1 MLWLGLGLLTRQN
14 TPLYIEMYHAA
25 GQRPRHHTVFNDLSK
40 EMNMLRKIFTIM
52 VMAAIALSAYAA
64 SAVIDARPTQ
74 IDISSATSESA
85 VLVTVSGYTTD
96 DVRYRLYN
104 GSNQYNCW
112 DAATSAYITATNYS
126 SGPQVPGT
134 PTTSSTWWIMFQRGN
149 NATTAASYRDRLG
162 PAYSSNYMTTV
173 LTAATAITT
182 PVSITNSD
190 VTFSTWNDFASKYVI
205 LAYDATVGGTLI
217 SATSSALTTGAF
229 NLVVEAGT
237 TIQRIEVR
245 DVLNNLIE
253 SVTGTWPAVGQPAIS
268 VTGSLNSFTTYTG
281 TPSVSQS
288 YNLRGFNLTAGI
300 VVTPPAGFAIST
312 DDITFHTTAQ
322 TLASTFN
329 GPVYVR
335 LTGATAGNYSG
346 NITHTS
352 SGATQVDLAVSGTV
366 SDPVPTIH
374 TIGTLNAFATLE
386 GTPSA
391 AQTYTLY
398 GEFLTA
404 NIIVTPPTGFE
415 LSTDGNSYSSSL
427 SLASTFNGPV
437 YVRLIGTTVGNYS
450 GNITH
455 TSTGATQVDL
465 PVSGEVQTPAGPT
478 IFLEENFNYTAGELL
493 TANGWTAHSAA
504 GTQPAIVGSTGLT
517 YAGYPPSSGLS
528 GETVFSGPAEDVHR
542 TFPVQANGAVYASF
556 LFNAISLPNTTA
568 DYLIHFGSD
577 PIGTD
582 FKGRFFTQKDNDGN
596 LRFGLTK
603 AAAVTG
609 AVWTDYVYAQNT
621 TYLIVIKYVIN
632 SGTANDEVYMW
643 VNPAIGATEP
653 TPQLIASDAT
663 GTDAANIGSIAIR
676 QGTNTPL
683 ALIDGIRVSND
694 WAILWSGDA
703 PPAPVITVTG
713 EPAPLANYAGCPS
726 EEISEYSLS
735 GSNLQ
740 APIYIVAPTGFE
752 VSSTGT
758 GGWASSIN
766 VPADFN
772 SLIYVRLVSSEIGM
786 HGGNITHNSSGAT
799 EVTIR
804 VEGETFVSP
813 VVWNITANFTAFDH
827 EVGTPSATQSYTLSA
842 TGALDDITV
851 SVASPF
857 ELSLNGTTNWTDELV
872 LLSNF
877 NNNVYVRMNSTTAG
891 QFTENIVHSSLTA
904 TPYNL
909 PVSGTAA
916 LPAGNY
922 ATDLFFSEYIE
933 GSSNNKA
940 LEIFNGTG
948 IPVDLSAYK
957 VLLYPNGAATPNNT
971 QTFPAGT
978 MLAHNEVY
986 VIANSQANATILAEA
1001 DTTSTVTYYNGDDA
1015 IALVKTVGD
1024 VDEYVDIF
1032 GVIGNDPDGSS
1043 SITGSWTADGGYS
1056 TKDKT
1061 LVRKPSVTQGVS
1073 VNPPIP
1079 GAGDTTGF
1087 LTLATEWDVYPQDT
1101 TSYLGSHT
1109 FTPGAQVAA
1118 APVLTPAGGI
1128 YYSTVNV
1135 TMSTT
1140 TPGATIYYTTDGSTP
1155 GDTNGLTYT
1164 APLAISATTTVKAI
1178 AYATGYTPSS
1188 VTTEAYMLPVS
1199 IPNIATLRAQTTGS
1213 NVYKLTGEAV
1223 LTFQQAQRHQKYIQ
1237 DATAAILIDDNAGI
1251 ITSTYNLYDGITGIT
1266 GTLGLYRNMLQ
1277 FTPVADPGA
1286 ATSSGNTIV
1295 PEVRTLASLTTADQA
1310 KLIKVMNATVDATL
1324 GTYPADASN
1333 INVTDPT
1340 ATLVMRTFP
1349 NTDYSGTPIHTVPVN
1364 ITCLVGQFDA
1374 NMQISPRFL
1383 ADFEVAGATL
1393 DAPVVTITRVGTSIQ
1408 LAWPDVDGAS
1418 SYRVESASDPYGVYT
1433 TLGTTNDITYV
1444 IQNPTEAMKFFR
1456 VIALN

>member
-74 IDISSATSESA
+74 IDISSAISESA
-85 VLVTVSGYTTD
+85 VLVTVSDYTSD
-96 DVRYRLYN
+96 DARYRLYN

-112 DAATSAYITATNYS
+112 DAATSTYITSTNYS

-149 NATTAASYRDRLG
+149 NATTVASYRDRLG
-162 PAYSSNYMTTV
+162 PAYTSNYRTV
-173 LTAATAITT
+173 ALPAATAITT

-190 VTFSTWNDFASKYVI
+190 VTFSTWNDFSSKYVI

-253 SVTGTWPAVGQPAIS
+253 SVTGTWPAVGQPIIA
-268 VTGSLNSFTTYTG
+268 VTGSLNPFTAYTG

-288 YNLRGFNLTAGI
+288 YTLSGSNLTAGI

-374 TIGTLNAFATLE
+374 TTGTLNAFATLE

-427 SLASTFNGPV
+427 SLASTFNGQV

-504 GTQPAIVGSTGLT
+504 GSNPAIVGSTGLT

-542 TFPVQANGAVYASF
+542 TFPVQTNGAVYASF

-653 TPQLIASDAT
+653 TPQLTASDAT

-703 PPAPVITVTG
+703 PPTPVITVTG
-713 EPAPLANYAGCPS
+713 EPASLANYAGCPS

-740 APIYIVAPTGFE
+740 APIQIVAPTGFE

-758 GGWASSIN
+758 GGWASEIS

-772 SLIYVRLVSSEIGM
+772 SLIYVRLVSSEIGT

-799 EVTIR
+799 EVTVR
-804 VEGETFVSP
+804 VEGETFTSP
-813 VVWNITANFTAFDH
+813 VVWNITANLTAFDH
-827 EVGTPSATQSYTLSA
+827 EVGTPSAVQSYTLSA
-842 TGALDDITV
+842 TGALGDITV
-851 SVASPF
+851 SVENPF

-872 LLSNF
+872 LAYNF
-877 NNNVYVRMNSTTAG
+877 NGSVYVRMNSATAG
-891 QFTENIVHSSLTA
+891 QFTDNIVHSSLNA

-933 GSSNNKA
+933 GGSNNKA
-940 LEIFNGTG
+940 IEIFNGTG
-948 IPVDLSAYK
+948 VSIDLSDYQFENW
-957 VLLYPNGAATPNNT
+957 YNGGSTPSTVPLSGILVNGDV
-971 QTFPAGT
+971 FI
-978 MLAHNEVY
+978 LAHTS
-986 VIANSQANATILAEA
+986 ASQTIRDLADITSSNVSFNGNDA
-1001 DTTSTVTYYNGDDA
+1001 LALRKISTDT
-1015 IALVKTVGD
+1015 L
-1024 VDEYVDIF
+1024 VDIF
-1032 GVIGNDPDGSS
+1032 GCIGEDPG
-1043 SITGSWTADGGYS
+1043 TEWTADGGYS
-1056 TKDKT
+1056 TLNKT
-1061 LVRKPSVTQGVS
+1061 LVRKPTVTEGIS
-1073 VNPPIP
+1073 VNP
-1079 GAGDTTGF
+1079 TTGF
-1087 LTLATEWDVYPQDT
+1087 PTLATEWDVYPQDT
-1101 TSYLGSHT
+1101 TDYLGFHT
-1109 FTPGAQVAA
+1109 FTPGVQVAE
-1118 APVLTPAGGI
+1118 APVLTPAGGV

-1135 TMSTT
+1135 TMSTA

-1155 GDTNGLTYT
+1155 SDTNGLTYT
-1164 APLAISATTTVKAI
+1164 APLAVSATTTVKAI

-1199 IPNIATLRAQTTGS
+1199 IPDIATLRAQPTGS

-1237 DATAAILIDDNAGI
+1237 DATAAILIDDSAGI

-1324 GTYPADASN
+1324 GTYPATASN

-1393 DAPVVTITRVGTSIQ
+1393 DAPVVTITRVGTNIQ

-1433 TLGTTNDITYV
+1433 TLGITNDITYV
-1444 IQNPTEAMKFFR
+1444 IQNSTEAMKFFR

>member
-74 IDISSATSESA
+74 IDISSASSESA
-85 VLVTVSGYTTD
+85 VLVTVSDYTSD
-96 DVRYRLYN
+96 DARYRLYN

-112 DAATSAYITATNYS
+112 DAATSTYITSTNYS

-149 NATTAASYRDRLG
+149 NATTVASYRDRLG
-162 PAYSSNYMTTV
+162 PAYTSNYRTTA
-173 LTAATAITT
+173 LPAATAITT

-190 VTFSTWNDFASKYVI
+190 VTFSTWNDFSSKYVI

-253 SVTGTWPAVGQPAIS
+253 SVTGTWPAVGQPIIA
-268 VTGSLNSFTTYTG
+268 VTGSLNPFTAYTG
-281 TPSVSQS
+281 SPSASQS
-288 YNLRGFNLTAGI
+288 YTLSGSNLTAGI

-346 NITHTS
+346 DITHTS

-465 PVSGEVQTPAGPT
+465 PVTGEVQTPAGPT

-493 TANGWTAHSAA
+493 TANGWTAHS
-504 GTQPAIVGSTGLT
+504 GIGSNPAIVGSTGLT

-542 TFPVQANGAVYASF
+542 TFPVQTNGAVYASF

-568 DYLIHFGSD
+568 DYLIHFGPD

-582 FKGRFFTQKDNDGN
+582 LKGRFFIQKDSDGN

-603 AAAVTG
+603 AAAATG
-609 AVWTDYVYAQNT
+609 AVWTDYVYVQNT

-653 TPQLIASDAT
+653 TPQLTASDAT

-683 ALIDGIRVSND
+683 ALIDGIRVSNV

-703 PPAPVITVTG
+703 PPTPVITVTG

-726 EEISEYSLS
+726 EEMSEYSLS

-740 APIYIVAPTGFE
+740 APIQIVAPEGFE

-758 GGWASSIN
+758 DGWASSIN

-772 SLIYVRLVSSEIGM
+772 GLIYVRLVSGVVGT

-799 EVTIR
+799 EVTVR

-813 VVWNITANFTAFDH
+813 VVWNITANLTAFDH
-827 EVGTPSATQSYTLSA
+827 EVGTPSAAQSYTLSA

-851 SVASPF
+851 SVAIPF
-857 ELSLNGTTNWTDELV
+857 ELSLNGSTGWTDELV
-872 LLSNF
+872 LTSNF
-877 NNNVYVRMNSTTAG
+877 NGSVYVRMNSATAG
-891 QFTENIVHSSLTA
+891 QFTDNVVHSSLNA

-933 GSSNNKA
+933 GDSNNKA

-948 IPVDLSAYK
+948 VPVDLSAYK
-957 VLLYPNGAATPNNT
+957 VFLYPNGATTPNNT
-971 QTFPAGT
+971 LTFPAGT
-978 MLAHNEVY
+978 MLAHNDVY
-986 VIANSQANATILAEA
+986 VIANSGANAAIQAEA
-1001 DTTSTVTYYNGDDA
+1001 DTTSTVTYFNGDDA
-1015 IALVKTVGD
+1015 VALVKI
-1024 VDEYVDIF
+1024 VDGVDQNVDI
-1032 GVIGNDPDGSS
+1032 IGCIGEDPGAA
-1043 SITGSWTADGGYS
+1043 WTADGGYS
-1056 TKDKT
+1056 TLNKT
-1061 LVRKPSVTQGVS
+1061 LVRKPTVTEGIS
-1073 VNPPIP
+1073 VNP
-1079 GAGDTTGF
+1079 TTGF
-1087 LTLATEWDVYPQDT
+1087 PTLATEWDVYPQDT
-1101 TSYLGSHT
+1101 TDYLGFHT
-1109 FTPGAQVAA
+1109 FTPGVQVAE
-1118 APVLTPAGGI
+1118 APVLTPAGGV

-1135 TMSTT
+1135 TMSSA

-1155 GDTNGLTYT
+1155 SDTNGLTYT
-1164 APLAISATTTVKAI
+1164 APIAVSATTTVKAI

-1199 IPNIATLRAQTTGS
+1199 IPDIATLRAQPTGS

-1237 DATAAILIDDNAGI
+1237 DATAAILIDDNAGL
-1251 ITSTYNLYDGITGIT
+1251 ITSTYNLYDGITGVT

-1324 GTYPADASN
+1324 GTYPANASN

-1364 ITCLVGQFDA
+1364 ITCLVGQYDA

-1383 ADFEVAGATL
+1383 ADFEVAGGTL
-1393 DAPVVTITRVGTSIQ
+1393 DAPVVTISRVGSDIQ
-1408 LAWPDVDGAS
+1408 LTWADVDGAT
-1418 SYRVESASDPYGVYT
+1418 SYRVEAASDPYGTYT
-1433 TLGTTNDITYV
+1433 TLGTTTDISYT

-1456 VIALN
+1456 VIAIN

>member
-1 MLWLGLGLLTRQN
+1 
-14 TPLYIEMYHAA
+14 
-25 GQRPRHHTVFNDLSK
+25 
-40 EMNMLRKIFTIM
+40 MLRKIFTIM

-1199 IPNIATLRAQTTGS
+1199 IPDIATLRAQPTGS

-1237 DATAAILIDDNAGI
+1237 DATAAILIDDSAGI

-1310 KLIKVMNATVDATL
+1310 KLIKVMNATVDATQ

>member
-1 MLWLGLGLLTRQN
+1 MLKKLLIVLLVTM
-14 TPLYIEMYHAA
+14 TAWS
-25 GQRPRHHTVFNDLSK
+25 V
-40 EMNMLRKIFTIM
+40 
-52 VMAAIALSAYAA
+52 YAA
-64 SAVIDARPTQ
+64 SAVVDARPAQ

-85 VLVTVSGYTTD
+85 VLVTVSGYTSD
-96 DVRYRLYN
+96 DARYRLYN

-112 DAATSAYITATNYS
+112 DAATSAYITASSYS

-134 PTTSSTWWIMFQRGN
+134 PTTSSTWWIIFQRGN
-149 NATTAASYRDRLG
+149 NATTVASYRDRLG
-162 PAYSSNYMTTV
+162 TAYNTNYMTV
-173 LTAATAITT
+173 ALPAATAIVT

-190 VTFSTWNDFASKYVI
+190 VTFSTWNDFSSKYVI
-205 LAYDATVGGTLI
+205 LAYDATTGGNLI

-268 VTGSLNSFTTYTG
+268 VTGSLNPFTTYTG
-281 TPSVSQS
+281 TPSASQS
-288 YNLRGFNLTAGI
+288 YTLSGSNLTAGI

-322 TLASTFN
+322 TLAS
-329 GPVYVR
+329 
-335 LTGATAGNYSG
+335 
-346 NITHTS
+346 
-352 SGATQVDLAVSGTV
+352 
-366 SDPVPTIH
+366 
-374 TIGTLNAFATLE
+374 
-386 GTPSA
+386 
-391 AQTYTLY
+391 
-398 GEFLTA
+398 
-404 NIIVTPPTGFE
+404 
-415 LSTDGNSYSSSL
+415 SY
-427 SLASTFNGPV
+427 NGPV

-455 TSTGATQVDL
+455 TSAGATQVDL
-465 PVSGEVQTPAGPT
+465 AVTGEVQTPAGPT
-478 IFLEENFNYTAGELL
+478 LFLEENFNYTAGELL
-493 TANGWTAHSAA
+493 TANGWTAHS
-504 GTQPAIVGSTGLT
+504 GTGSNPAIVGSTGLT

-528 GETVFSGPAEDVHR
+528 GETVFSGSAEDVHR
-542 TFPVQANGAVYASF
+542 TFATQTNGAVYASF
-556 LFNAISLPNTTA
+556 LFNALSLPNTTA

-603 AAAVTG
+603 AAAATG

-632 SGTANDEVYMW
+632 SGTANDDVYMW

-653 TPQLIASDAT
+653 TPQLTASDTA

-703 PPAPVITVTG
+703 PPTPVITVTG
-713 EPAPLANYAGCPS
+713 EPAPLANYEGNPS
-726 EEISEYSLS
+726 EEISEYTLS

-740 APIYIVAPTGFE
+740 GPIYIVAPTGFE
-752 VSSTGT
+752 VSSTST
-758 GGWASSIN
+758 GGWASNIS

-772 SLIYVRLVSSEIGM
+772 DLIYVRLVSEEVGEYA
-786 HGGNITHNSSGAT
+786 GDITHNSSGAT
-799 EVTIR
+799 EVTVR
-804 VEGETFVSP
+804 VEGETFASP
-813 VVWNITANFTAFDH
+813 VVWHITGNLTAFDH
-827 EVGTPSATQSYTLSA
+827 TVGTPSAAQSYTLSA
-842 TGALDDITV
+842 TGAVNNLIVTV
-851 SVASPF
+851 ESPF
-857 ELSLNGTTNWTDELV
+857 ELSLNGTTNWSNGLV
-872 LLSNF
+872 LAPNF
-877 NNNVYVRMNSTTAG
+877 NGLVYVRMNSVTAG
-891 QFTENIVHSSLTA
+891 QFTGNIVHKSPYTA
-904 TPYNL
+904 KPYSL
-909 PVSGTAA
+909 PVSGTAT

-948 IPVDLSAYK
+948 VPVDLSAYK
-957 VLLYPNGAATPNNT
+957 VFLYPNGATTPNNT

-1001 DTTSTVTYYNGDDA
+1001 DTTSTVTYFNGDDA

-1032 GVIGNDPDGSS
+1032 GVIGNDPDGSATT
-1043 SITGSWTADGGYS
+1043 TGSWTADGGYS

-1109 FTPGAQVAA
+1109 FTPGAQIAA

-1135 TMSTT
+1135 TMSSA

-1155 GDTNGLTYT
+1155 SNTNGLTYT
-1164 APLAISATTTVKAI
+1164 APIAVSATTTVKAI

-1199 IPNIATLRAQTTGS
+1199 IPDIATLRAQTTGS

-1237 DATAAILIDDNAGI
+1237 DATAAILIDDPNGV

-1266 GTLGLYRNMLQ
+1266 GTLALYRNMLQ

-1324 GTYPADASN
+1324 GTYPANASN

-1364 ITCLVGQFDA
+1364 ITCLVGQYDA

-1383 ADFEVAGATL
+1383 ADFEVAGGTL
-1393 DAPVVTITRVGTSIQ
+1393 DAPVVTISRVGSGIQ
-1408 LAWPDVDGAS
+1408 LTWADVDGAT
-1418 SYRVESASDPYGVYT
+1418 SYRVEAASDPYGTYT
-1433 TLGTTNDITYV
+1433 TLGTTTDISYT
-1444 IQNPTEAMKFFR
+1444 IQNPTETMKFFR
-1456 VIALN
+1456 VIAIN

>member
-1 MLWLGLGLLTRQN
+1 MLKKLLFSLTLILALGFVWAQGLETFDN
-14 TPLYIEMYHAA
+14 MPETGATYSTGTFT
-25 GQRPRHHTVFNDLSK
+25 GQD
-40 EMNMLRKIFTIM
+40 
-52 VMAAIALSAYAA
+52 
-64 SAVIDARPTQ
+64 
-74 IDISSATSESA
+74 
-85 VLVTVSGYTTD
+85 G
-96 DVRYRLYN
+96 
-104 GSNQYNCW
+104 
-112 DAATSAYITATNYS
+112 
-126 SGPQVPGT
+126 
-134 PTTSSTWWIMFQRGN
+134 
-149 NATTAASYRDRLG
+149 
-162 PAYSSNYMTTV
+162 
-173 LTAATAITT
+173 
-182 PVSITNSD
+182 
-190 VTFSTWNDFASKYVI
+190 STWNYIQCRSDVDVTGNSCMIGRNRTPQSNVYSGTI
-205 LAYDATVGGTLI
+205 SGGIGTLSFNYMQAFSNNVNLNVLVNDI
-217 SATSSALTTGAF
+217 VVGNVTSSGQQNEILNSGPITV
-229 NLVVEAGT
+229 NVAGDFV
-237 TIQRIEVR
+237 IKFINV
-245 DVLNNLIE
+245 NNNNGQVCIDDI
-253 SVTGTWPAVGQPAIS
+253 TWTAYSPAGPTIS
-268 VTGSLNSFTTYTG
+268 VMGSLNPFTAYTG

-288 YNLRGFNLTAGI
+288 YTLSGSNLTAGI

-346 NITHTS
+346 DITHTS
-352 SGATQVDLAVSGTV
+352 TGATQVDLAVSGTV

-374 TIGTLNAFATLE
+374 TTGTLDAFATLE

-398 GEFLTA
+398 GELLTA
-404 NIIVTPPTGFE
+404 NIIVTPPAGFE
-415 LSTDGNSYSSSL
+415 LSTDGSSYSSSL
-427 SLASTFNGPV
+427 SLAPSFDGPV
-437 YVRLIGTTVGNYS
+437 YVRLIGTTVGNYG

-455 TSTGATQVDL
+455 TSAGATQVDL

-493 TANGWTAHSAA
+493 TANGWENHS
-504 GTQPAIVGSTGLT
+504 GTTNYIQVTEPGLIYT
-517 YAGYPPSSGLS
+517 GYPPALGLGAALQTS
-528 GETVFSGPAEDVHR
+528 GEDVNR
-542 TFPVQANGAVYASF
+542 GFTPQNLGNLYASF
-556 LFNAISLPNTTA
+556 LVNVTSAKTTGDYFFHFSTSPINTQ
-568 DYLIHFGSD
+568 YFRGKVFI
-577 PIGTD
+577 
-582 FKGRFFTQKDNDGN
+582 QKDSETNN
-596 LRFGLTK
+596 FRFGLTNG
-603 AAAVTG
+603 ASDIEPTVTTG
-609 AVWTDYVYAQNT
+609 YDYVYGT
-621 TYLIVIKYVIN
+621 TYLVVLKYEIVPGSN
-632 SGTANDEVYMW
+632 NDLVHLW
-643 VNPAIGATEP
+643 VNPTISDTES
-653 TPQLIASDAT
+653 TPLLTS
-663 GTDAANIGSIAIR
+663 TDAITSEPDNIGTIALR
-676 QGTNTPL
+676 QGGSTKAP
-683 ALIDGIRVSND
+683 ALQIDGIRVSND

-740 APIYIVAPTGFE
+740 APIDIVAPTGFE

-758 GGWASSIN
+758 GGWASEIS

-772 SLIYVRLVSSEIGM
+772 GLIYVRLVSGVVGT

-799 EVTIR
+799 EVTVR

-827 EVGTPSATQSYTLSA
+827 EVGTPSAVQSYTLSA

-851 SVASPF
+851 TVESPF
-857 ELSLNGTTNWTDELV
+857 ELSLNGNTGWTDELV
-872 LLSNF
+872 LASNF
-877 NNNVYVRMNSTTAG
+877 NGSVYVRMNSATAG
-891 QFTENIVHSSLTA
+891 QFTDNIVHSSFNA

-933 GSSNNKA
+933 GGSNNKA
-940 LEIFNGTG
+940 IEIFNGTG
-948 IPVDLSAYK
+948 VSIDLSDYQFENWYNG
-957 VLLYPNGAATPNNT
+957 LLTPITVPLSGNLANGDV
-971 QTFPAGT
+971 FI
-978 MLAHNEVY
+978 LAHTL
-986 VIANSQANATILAEA
+986 ASQTILDLA
-1001 DTTSTVTYYNGDDA
+1001 DITSNNVSFNGNDA
-1015 IALVKTVGD
+1015 LALRKISTD
-1024 VDEYVDIF
+1024 TLVDIF
-1032 GVIGNDPDGSS
+1032 GRIGEDPG
-1043 SITGSWTADGGYS
+1043 TAWTADGGYS
-1056 TKDKT
+1056 TLNKT
-1061 LVRKPSVTQGVS
+1061 LVRKPTVTEGIS
-1073 VNPPIP
+1073 VNP
-1079 GAGDTTGF
+1079 TTGF
-1087 LTLATEWDVYPQDT
+1087 PTLATEWDVYPQDT
-1101 TSYLGSHT
+1101 TDYLGFHT

-1135 TMSTT
+1135 TMSST

-1155 GDTNGLTYT
+1155 SDTNGLTYT
-1164 APLAISATTTVKAI
+1164 APIAVSATTTVKAI

-1199 IPNIATLRAQTTGS
+1199 IPDIATLRAQPTGS

-1237 DATAAILIDDNAGI
+1237 DATAAILIDDSAGI

-1295 PEVRTLASLTTADQA
+1295 PEVRTLASLTTDDQA

-1324 GTYPADASN
+1324 GTYPANASN

-1374 NMQISPRFL
+1374 DMQISPRFL
-1383 ADFEVAGATL
+1383 ADFEEAGGTL
-1393 DAPVVTITRVGTSIQ
+1393 DAPVVTISRVGSDIQ
-1408 LAWPDVDGAS
+1408 LTWADVDGAT
-1418 SYRVESASDPYGVYT
+1418 SYRVEAASDPYGTYT
-1433 TLGTTNDITYV
+1433 TLGTITDITYT

-1456 VIALN
+1456 VIAIN

>member
-1 MLWLGLGLLTRQN
+1 MLKKLLFSLTLILALGFVWAQGLETFD
-14 TPLYIEMYHAA
+14 TMPE
-25 GQRPRHHTVFNDLSK
+25 T
-40 EMNMLRKIFTIM
+40 
-52 VMAAIALSAYAA
+52 
-64 SAVIDARPTQ
+64 
-74 IDISSATSESA
+74 
-85 VLVTVSGYTTD
+85 
-96 DVRYRLYN
+96 
-104 GSNQYNCW
+104 
-112 DAATSAYITATNYS
+112 
-126 SGPQVPGT
+126 GT
-134 PTTSSTWWIMFQRGN
+134 
-149 NATTAASYRDRLG
+149 
-162 PAYSSNYMTTV
+162 AYSTG
-173 LTAATAITT
+173 
-182 PVSITNSD
+182 
-190 VTFSTWNDFASKYVI
+190 TFTGQDGSTWNYIQCRSDVDVTGNSCMIGRNRTPQSNVYSGTI
-205 LAYDATVGGTLI
+205 SGGIGTLSFNYMQAFTNNVNLNVLVNDI
-217 SATSSALTTGAF
+217 VVGNVTSSGQQNEILNSGPITV
-229 NLVVEAGT
+229 NVAGDFVIKFINVNNGNGQVCIDDIT
-237 TIQRIEVR
+237 WTAYSPAGPTI
-245 DVLNNLIE
+245 
-253 SVTGTWPAVGQPAIS
+253 T
-268 VTGSLNSFTTYTG
+268 VTGSLNPFTAYTG
-281 TPSVSQS
+281 TPSASQS
-288 YNLRGFNLTAGI
+288 YTLSGSNLTAGI

-352 SGATQVDLAVSGTV
+352 TGATQVDLAVSGTV

-374 TIGTLNAFATLE
+374 TTGTLNPFATLE

-391 AQTYTLY
+391 AQTYTLN

-415 LSTDGNSYSSSL
+415 LSTDDNSYSSSL
-427 SLASTFNGPV
+427 SLASSYNGPV

-465 PVSGEVQTPAGPT
+465 AVTGEVQTPAGPT

-493 TANGWTAHSAA
+493 TANGWTAHSAT
-504 GTQPAIVGSTGLT
+504 GSNPAIVDSTGLT

-542 TFPVQANGAVYASF
+542 TFPVQTNGAVYASF
-556 LFNAISLPNTTA
+556 LFNAMSLPSTTA
-568 DYLIHFGSD
+568 DYLIHFGPD

-603 AAAVTG
+603 AAAATG

-653 TPQLIASDAT
+653 TPQLTASDAT
-663 GTDAANIGSIAIR
+663 DTDAANIGSIAIR

-703 PPAPVITVTG
+703 PPAPIITVTG
-713 EPAPLANYAGCPS
+713 EPAPLANYEGNPS
-726 EEISEYSLS
+726 EEISEYTLS

-752 VSSTGT
+752 VSLTGT
-758 GGWASSIN
+758 DGWASSID

-772 SLIYVRLVSSEIGM
+772 DLIYVRLVSEEVGEY
-786 HGGNITHNSSGAT
+786 GGNITHNSSGAT
-799 EVTIR
+799 EVTVR
-804 VEGETFVSP
+804 VEGETFASP
-813 VVWNITANFTAFDH
+813 VVWHITGNLTAFDH
-827 EVGTPSATQSYTLSA
+827 EVGTPSAAQSYTLSA
-842 TGALDDITV
+842 TGAVNNLFVTV
-851 SVASPF
+851 ESPF
-857 ELSLNGTTNWTDELV
+857 ELSQNGTTNWSNGLV
-872 LLSNF
+872 LAPNF
-877 NNNVYVRMNSTTAG
+877 NGLVYVRMNSVTAG
-891 QFTENIVHSSLTA
+891 QFTGNIVHKSPYTA
-904 TPYNL
+904 KPYSL
-909 PVSGTAA
+909 PVSGTAT

-933 GSSNNKA
+933 GDSNNKA

-948 IPVDLSAYK
+948 VAVDLGAYK
-957 VLLYPNGAATPNNT
+957 VILYSNGSTTPGNT
-971 QTFPAGT
+971 LSFTAGT
-978 MLAHNEVY
+978 MLAHNDVY
-986 VIANSQANATILAEA
+986 VIANSGANAAIIAEA
-1001 DTTSTVTYYNGDDA
+1001 DTTSNVTYYNGDDA
-1015 IALVKTVGD
+1015 IALFKTVGD

-1032 GVIGNDPDGSS
+1032 GCIGEDPGAA
-1043 SITGSWTADGGYS
+1043 WTADGGYS
-1056 TKDKT
+1056 TLNKT
-1061 LVRKPSVTQGVS
+1061 LVRKPTVTEGIS
-1073 VNPPIP
+1073 VNP
-1079 GAGDTTGF
+1079 TTGF
-1087 LTLATEWDVYPQDT
+1087 PTLATEWDVYPQDT
-1101 TSYLGSHT
+1101 SSYLGSHT
-1109 FTPGAQVAA
+1109 FTPGVQVAE
-1118 APVLTPAGGI
+1118 APVLTPAGGV

-1135 TMSTT
+1135 TMSSA

-1155 GDTNGLTYT
+1155 SNTNGLTYT
-1164 APLAISATTTVKAI
+1164 APLAVSATTTVKAI

-1199 IPNIATLRAQTTGS
+1199 IPNIATLRAQPTGS

-1266 GTLGLYRNMLQ
+1266 GTLALYRNMLQ

-1310 KLIKVMNATVDATL
+1310 KLIKVMNATVDATS
-1324 GTYPADASN
+1324 GTYPATATN

-1383 ADFEVAGATL
+1383 ADFEVAGGTL
-1393 DAPVVTITRVGTSIQ
+1393 DAPVVTISRVGSNIQ
-1408 LAWPDVDGAS
+1408 LTWADVDGAT
-1418 SYRVESASDPYGVYT
+1418 SYRVEAASDPYGTYT
-1433 TLGTTNDITYV
+1433 TLGTTTDISYT

-1456 VIALN
+1456 VIAIN

>member
-1061 LVRKPSVTQGVS
+1061 LVRKPSVIQGVS

-1199 IPNIATLRAQTTGS
+1199 IPDIATLRAQPTGD

-1237 DATAAILIDDNAGI
+1237 DATAAILIDDSAGI

-1310 KLIKVMNATVDATL
+1310 KLIKVMNATVDATQ

>member
-1 MLWLGLGLLTRQN
+1 MLKKLLIVLIVAMT
-14 TPLYIEMYHAA
+14 AWS
-25 GQRPRHHTVFNDLSK
+25 V
-40 EMNMLRKIFTIM
+40 
-52 VMAAIALSAYAA
+52 YAA
-64 SAVIDARPTQ
+64 SAVVDARPAQ
-74 IDISSATSESA
+74 IDISSASSESA
-85 VLVTVSGYTTD
+85 VLVTVSDYTSD
-96 DVRYRLYN
+96 DARYRLYN

-112 DAATSAYITATNYS
+112 DAATSTYITSTSYS

-149 NATTAASYRDRLG
+149 NATTVASYRDRLG
-162 PAYSSNYMTTV
+162 PAYTSNYRTV
-173 LTAATAITT
+173 VLPAATAITT

-190 VTFSTWNDFASKYVI
+190 VTFSTWNDFSSKYVI
-205 LAYDATVGGTLI
+205 LAYDATIGGTLI

-253 SVTGTWPAVGQPAIS
+253 SVTGTWPAVGQPMIA
-268 VTGSLNSFTTYTG
+268 VTGSLNPFTAYTG
-281 TPSVSQS
+281 TPSASQS
-288 YNLRGFNLTAGI
+288 YTLSGSNLTAGI

-352 SGATQVDLAVSGTV
+352 TGATQVDLAVSGTV

-374 TIGTLNAFATLE
+374 TTGTLDAFATLE

-398 GEFLTA
+398 GELLTA

-415 LSTDGNSYSSSL
+415 LSTDDNSYSSSL

-542 TFPVQANGAVYASF
+542 TFPVQTNGTVYASF

-568 DYLIHFGSD
+568 DYLIHFGPD

-603 AAAVTG
+603 AAAATG

-653 TPQLIASDAT
+653 TPQLTASDAT

-740 APIYIVAPTGFE
+740 APINIVAPTGFE

-758 GGWASSIN
+758 GGWASSID

-772 SLIYVRLVSSEIGM
+772 GLIYVRLVSGVVGT

-799 EVTIR
+799 EVTVR

-813 VVWNITANFTAFDH
+813 VVWNITANLTAFDH
-827 EVGTPSATQSYTLSA
+827 EVGTPSAVQSYTLSA

-851 SVASPF
+851 TVASPF
-857 ELSLNGTTNWTDELV
+857 ELSLNGNTGWADELV
-872 LLSNF
+872 LASNF
-877 NNNVYVRMNSTTAG
+877 NGSVYVRMNSATAG
-891 QFTENIVHSSLTA
+891 QFNDNIVHSSFNA

-909 PVSGTAA
+909 SVSGTAA

-933 GSSNNKA
+933 GGSNNKA

-948 IPVDLSAYK
+948 VPVDLSAYK
-957 VLLYPNGAATPNNT
+957 VFLYSNGATTPTNT

-986 VIANSQANATILAEA
+986 VIAHASANATILAEA
-1001 DTTSTVTYYNGDDA
+1001 DTTSTVTYFNGDDA
-1015 IALVKTVGD
+1015 VSLVKIVDG

-1032 GVIGNDPDGSS
+1032 GCIGERPVNA
-1043 SITGSWTADGGYS
+1043 WTADGGYS
-1056 TKDKT
+1056 TLNKT
-1061 LVRKPSVTQGVS
+1061 LVRKPTVTEGIS
-1073 VNPPIP
+1073 VNP
-1079 GAGDTTGF
+1079 TTGF
-1087 LTLATEWDVYPQDT
+1087 PTLATEWDVYPQDT
-1101 TSYLGSHT
+1101 TDYLGFHT
-1109 FTPGAQVAA
+1109 FTPGVQVAE

-1135 TMSTT
+1135 TMSST

-1155 GDTNGLTYT
+1155 SDTNGLTYT
-1164 APLAISATTTVKAI
+1164 APIAVSATTTVKAI

-1199 IPNIATLRAQTTGS
+1199 IPDIATLRAQTTGS

-1237 DATAAILIDDNAGI
+1237 DATAAILIDDSAGI

-1266 GTLGLYRNMLQ
+1266 GTLGLYNNMLQ
-1277 FTPVADPGA
+1277 FTPVADPGV
-1286 ATSSGNTIV
+1286 ATSNGNTIV

-1324 GTYPADASN
+1324 GTYPANASN
-1333 INVTDPT
+1333 INVTDPS

-1349 NTDYSGTPIHTVPVN
+1349 NTDYSGTPIHTETVN
-1364 ITCLVGQFDA
+1364 ITCLVGQYNT

-1383 ADFEVAGATL
+1383 ADFEVAGGTL
-1393 DAPVVTITRVGTSIQ
+1393 DAPVVTISRVGSDIQ
-1408 LAWPDVDGAS
+1408 LTWADVDGAT
-1418 SYRVESASDPYGVYT
+1418 SYRVEAASDPYGTYT
-1433 TLGTTNDITYV
+1433 TLGTTTDISYT

-1456 VIALN
+1456 VIAIN

>member
-1 MLWLGLGLLTRQN
+1 
-14 TPLYIEMYHAA
+14 
-25 GQRPRHHTVFNDLSK
+25 
-40 EMNMLRKIFTIM
+40 MNMLKKLLFSLTLILALGFVWAQGLETFDNMPETGATYSTGTFTGQ
-52 VMAAIALSAYAA
+52 
-64 SAVIDARPTQ
+64 D
-74 IDISSATSESA
+74 
-85 VLVTVSGYTTD
+85 G
-96 DVRYRLYN
+96 
-104 GSNQYNCW
+104 
-112 DAATSAYITATNYS
+112 
-126 SGPQVPGT
+126 
-134 PTTSSTWWIMFQRGN
+134 
-149 NATTAASYRDRLG
+149 
-162 PAYSSNYMTTV
+162 
-173 LTAATAITT
+173 
-182 PVSITNSD
+182 
-190 VTFSTWNDFASKYVI
+190 STWNYIQCRSDVDVTGNSCMIGRNRTPQSNVYSGTI
-205 LAYDATVGGTLI
+205 SGGIGTLSFNYMQAFSNNVNLNVLVNDI
-217 SATSSALTTGAF
+217 VVGNVTSSGQQNEILNSGPITV
-229 NLVVEAGT
+229 NVAGDFV
-237 TIQRIEVR
+237 IKFINV
-245 DVLNNLIE
+245 NNNNGQVCIDDI
-253 SVTGTWPAVGQPAIS
+253 TWTAYSPAGPTIS
-268 VTGSLNSFTTYTG
+268 VMGSLNPFTAYTG

-288 YNLRGFNLTAGI
+288 YTLSGSNLTAGI

-346 NITHTS
+346 DITHTS
-352 SGATQVDLAVSGTV
+352 TGATQVDLAVSGTV

-374 TIGTLNAFATLE
+374 TTGTLDAFATLE

-398 GEFLTA
+398 GELLTA
-404 NIIVTPPTGFE
+404 NIIVTPPAGFE
-415 LSTDGNSYSSSL
+415 LSTDGSSYSSSL
-427 SLASTFNGPV
+427 SLAPSFDGPV
-437 YVRLIGTTVGNYS
+437 YVRLIGTTVGNYG

-455 TSTGATQVDL
+455 TSAGATQVDL

-493 TANGWTAHSAA
+493 TANGWENHS
-504 GTQPAIVGSTGLT
+504 GTTNYIQVTEPGLIYT
-517 YAGYPPSSGLS
+517 GYPPALGLGAALQTS
-528 GETVFSGPAEDVHR
+528 GEDVNR
-542 TFPVQANGAVYASF
+542 GFTPQNLGNLYASF
-556 LFNAISLPNTTA
+556 LVNVTSAKTTGDYFFHFSTSPINTQ
-568 DYLIHFGSD
+568 YFRGKVFI
-577 PIGTD
+577 
-582 FKGRFFTQKDNDGN
+582 QKDSETNN
-596 LRFGLTK
+596 FRFGLTNG
-603 AAAVTG
+603 ASDIEPTVTTG
-609 AVWTDYVYAQNT
+609 YDYVYGT
-621 TYLIVIKYVIN
+621 TYLVVLKYEIVPGSN
-632 SGTANDEVYMW
+632 NDLVHLW
-643 VNPAIGATEP
+643 VNPTISDTES
-653 TPQLIASDAT
+653 TPLLTS
-663 GTDAANIGSIAIR
+663 TDAITSEPDNIGTIALR
-676 QGTNTPL
+676 QGGSTKAP
-683 ALIDGIRVSND
+683 ALQIDGIRVSND

-740 APIYIVAPTGFE
+740 GPIYIVAPTGFE

-758 GGWASSIN
+758 GGWASEIS

-772 SLIYVRLVSSEIGM
+772 GLIYVRLVSGVVGT

-799 EVTIR
+799 EVTVR

-827 EVGTPSATQSYTLSA
+827 EVGTPSAVQSYTLSA

-851 SVASPF
+851 TVESPF
-857 ELSLNGTTNWTDELV
+857 ELSLNGNTGWTDELV
-872 LLSNF
+872 LASNF
-877 NNNVYVRMNSTTAG
+877 NGSVYVRMNSATAG
-891 QFTENIVHSSLTA
+891 QFTDNIVHSSFNA

-933 GSSNNKA
+933 GGSNNKA
-940 LEIFNGTG
+940 IEIFNGTG
-948 IPVDLSAYK
+948 VSIDLSDYQFENWYNG
-957 VLLYPNGAATPNNT
+957 LLTPITVPLSGNLANGDV
-971 QTFPAGT
+971 FI
-978 MLAHNEVY
+978 LAHTL
-986 VIANSQANATILAEA
+986 ASQTILDLA
-1001 DTTSTVTYYNGDDA
+1001 DITSNNVSFNGNDA
-1015 IALVKTVGD
+1015 LALRKISTD
-1024 VDEYVDIF
+1024 TLVDIF
-1032 GVIGNDPDGSS
+1032 GRIGEDPG
-1043 SITGSWTADGGYS
+1043 TAWTADGGYS
-1056 TKDKT
+1056 TLNKT
-1061 LVRKPSVTQGVS
+1061 LVRKPTVTEGIS
-1073 VNPPIP
+1073 VNP
-1079 GAGDTTGF
+1079 TTGF
-1087 LTLATEWDVYPQDT
+1087 PTLATEWDVYPQDT
-1101 TSYLGSHT
+1101 TDYLGFHT

-1135 TMSTT
+1135 TMSST

-1155 GDTNGLTYT
+1155 SDTNGLTYT
-1164 APLAISATTTVKAI
+1164 APIAVSATTTVKAI

-1199 IPNIATLRAQTTGS
+1199 IPDIATLRAQPTGS

-1237 DATAAILIDDNAGI
+1237 DATAAILIDDSAGI

-1295 PEVRTLASLTTADQA
+1295 PEVRTLASLTTDDQA

-1324 GTYPADASN
+1324 GTYPANASN

-1374 NMQISPRFL
+1374 DMQISPRFL
-1383 ADFEVAGATL
+1383 ADFEEAGGTL
-1393 DAPVVTITRVGTSIQ
+1393 DAPVVTISRVGSDIQ
-1408 LAWPDVDGAS
+1408 LTWADVDGAT
-1418 SYRVESASDPYGVYT
+1418 SYRVEAASDPYGTYT
-1433 TLGTTNDITYV
+1433 TLGTITDITYT

-1456 VIALN
+1456 VIAIN

>member
-1 MLWLGLGLLTRQN
+1 MLKKLLIVLIVAMT
-14 TPLYIEMYHAA
+14 AWS
-25 GQRPRHHTVFNDLSK
+25 V
-40 EMNMLRKIFTIM
+40 
-52 VMAAIALSAYAA
+52 YAA
-64 SAVIDARPTQ
+64 SAVVDARPAQ
-74 IDISSATSESA
+74 IDISSASSESA
-85 VLVTVSGYTTD
+85 VLVTVSDYTSD
-96 DVRYRLYN
+96 DARYRLYN
-104 GSNQYNCW
+104 GSYQYNCW
-112 DAATSAYITATNYS
+112 DAATSAYITSTSYS

-149 NATTAASYRDRLG
+149 NATTVASYRDRLG
-162 PAYSSNYMTTV
+162 PAYTSNYRTIA
-173 LTAATAITT
+173 LPAATAITT

-190 VTFSTWNDFASKYVI
+190 VTFSTWNDFSSKYVI
-205 LAYDATVGGTLI
+205 LAYDATIGGTLI

-229 NLVVEAGT
+229 NLVIEAGT

-253 SVTGTWPAVGQPAIS
+253 SVTGTWPAVGQPIIA
-268 VTGSLNSFTTYTG
+268 VTGSLNPFTTYTG
-281 TPSVSQS
+281 SPSASQS
-288 YNLRGFNLTAGI
+288 YTLSGSNLTAGI

-346 NITHTS
+346 DITHTS
-352 SGATQVDLAVSGTV
+352 TGATQVDLAVSGTV

-374 TIGTLNAFATLE
+374 TTGTLDAFATLE

-398 GEFLTA
+398 GELLTA
-404 NIIVTPPTGFE
+404 NIIVTPPAGFE
-415 LSTDGNSYSSSL
+415 LSTDGSSYSSSL
-427 SLASTFNGPV
+427 SLAPSFDGPV
-437 YVRLIGTTVGNYS
+437 YVRLIGTTVGNYG

-455 TSTGATQVDL
+455 TSAGATQVDL

-493 TANGWTAHSAA
+493 TANGWENHS
-504 GTQPAIVGSTGLT
+504 GTTNYIQVTEPGLIYT
-517 YAGYPPSSGLS
+517 GYPPALGLGAALQTS
-528 GETVFSGPAEDVHR
+528 GEDVNR
-542 TFPVQANGAVYASF
+542 GFTPQNLGNLYASF
-556 LFNAISLPNTTA
+556 LVNVTSAKTTGDYFFHFSTSPINTQ
-568 DYLIHFGSD
+568 YFRGKVFI
-577 PIGTD
+577 
-582 FKGRFFTQKDNDGN
+582 QKDSETNN
-596 LRFGLTK
+596 FRFGLTNG
-603 AAAVTG
+603 ASDIEPTVTTG
-609 AVWTDYVYAQNT
+609 YDYVYGT
-621 TYLIVIKYVIN
+621 TYLVVLKYEIVPGSN
-632 SGTANDEVYMW
+632 NDLVHLW
-643 VNPAIGATEP
+643 VNPTISDTES
-653 TPQLIASDAT
+653 TPLLTS
-663 GTDAANIGSIAIR
+663 TDAITSEPDNIGTIALR
-676 QGTNTPL
+676 QGGSTKAP
-683 ALIDGIRVSND
+683 ALQIDGIRVSND

-740 APIYIVAPTGFE
+740 APIDIVAPTGFE

-758 GGWASSIN
+758 GGWASEIS

-772 SLIYVRLVSSEIGM
+772 GLIYVRLVSGVVGT

-799 EVTIR
+799 EVTVR

-827 EVGTPSATQSYTLSA
+827 EVGTPSAVQSYTLSA

-851 SVASPF
+851 TVESPF
-857 ELSLNGTTNWTDELV
+857 ELSLNGNTGWTDELV
-872 LLSNF
+872 LASNF
-877 NNNVYVRMNSTTAG
+877 NGSVYVRMNSATAG
-891 QFTENIVHSSLTA
+891 QFTDNIVHSSFNA

-933 GSSNNKA
+933 GGSNNKA
-940 LEIFNGTG
+940 IEIFNGTG
-948 IPVDLSAYK
+948 VSIDLSDYQFENWYNG
-957 VLLYPNGAATPNNT
+957 LLTPITVPLSGNLANGDV
-971 QTFPAGT
+971 FI
-978 MLAHNEVY
+978 LAHTL
-986 VIANSQANATILAEA
+986 ASQTILDLA
-1001 DTTSTVTYYNGDDA
+1001 DITSNNVSFNGNDA
-1015 IALVKTVGD
+1015 LALRKISTD
-1024 VDEYVDIF
+1024 TLVDIF
-1032 GVIGNDPDGSS
+1032 GRIGEDPG
-1043 SITGSWTADGGYS
+1043 TAWTADGGYS
-1056 TKDKT
+1056 TLNKT
-1061 LVRKPSVTQGVS
+1061 LVRKPTVTEGIS
-1073 VNPPIP
+1073 VNP
-1079 GAGDTTGF
+1079 TTGF
-1087 LTLATEWDVYPQDT
+1087 PTLATEWDVYPQDT
-1101 TSYLGSHT
+1101 TDYLGFHT

-1135 TMSTT
+1135 TMSST

-1155 GDTNGLTYT
+1155 SDTNGLTYT
-1164 APLAISATTTVKAI
+1164 APIAVSATTTVKAI

-1199 IPNIATLRAQTTGS
+1199 IPDIATLRAQPTGS

-1237 DATAAILIDDNAGI
+1237 DATAAILIDDSAGI

-1295 PEVRTLASLTTADQA
+1295 PEVRTLASLTTDDQA

-1324 GTYPADASN
+1324 GTYPANASN

-1349 NTDYSGTPIHTVPVN
+1349 NTDYSETPIHTVPVN

-1374 NMQISPRFL
+1374 DMQISPRFL
-1383 ADFEVAGATL
+1383 ADFEEAGGTL
-1393 DAPVVTITRVGTSIQ
+1393 DAPVVTISRVGSGIQ
-1408 LAWPDVDGAS
+1408 LTWADVDGAT
-1418 SYRVESASDPYGVYT
+1418 SYRVEAASDPYGTYT
-1433 TLGTTNDITYV
+1433 TLGTITDITYT

-1456 VIALN
+1456 VIAIN

>member
-1 MLWLGLGLLTRQN
+1 
-14 TPLYIEMYHAA
+14 
-25 GQRPRHHTVFNDLSK
+25 
-40 EMNMLRKIFTIM
+40 MNMLKKLLFSLTLILALGFVWAQGLETFDNMPETGATYSTGTFTGQ
-52 VMAAIALSAYAA
+52 
-64 SAVIDARPTQ
+64 D
-74 IDISSATSESA
+74 
-85 VLVTVSGYTTD
+85 G
-96 DVRYRLYN
+96 
-104 GSNQYNCW
+104 
-112 DAATSAYITATNYS
+112 
-126 SGPQVPGT
+126 
-134 PTTSSTWWIMFQRGN
+134 
-149 NATTAASYRDRLG
+149 
-162 PAYSSNYMTTV
+162 
-173 LTAATAITT
+173 
-182 PVSITNSD
+182 
-190 VTFSTWNDFASKYVI
+190 STWNYIQCRSDVDVTGNSCMIGRNRTPQSNVYSGTI
-205 LAYDATVGGTLI
+205 SGGIGTLSFNYMQAFSNNVNLNVLVNDI
-217 SATSSALTTGAF
+217 VVGNVTSSGQQNEILNSGPITV
-229 NLVVEAGT
+229 NVAGDFV
-237 TIQRIEVR
+237 IKFINV
-245 DVLNNLIE
+245 NNNNGQVCIDDI
-253 SVTGTWPAVGQPAIS
+253 TWTAYSPAGPTIS
-268 VTGSLNSFTTYTG
+268 VMGSLNPFTAYTG

-288 YNLRGFNLTAGI
+288 YTLSGSNLTAGI

-346 NITHTS
+346 DITHTS
-352 SGATQVDLAVSGTV
+352 TGATQVDLAVSGTV

-374 TIGTLNAFATLE
+374 TTGTLDAFATLE

-398 GEFLTA
+398 GELLTA
-404 NIIVTPPTGFE
+404 NIIVTPPAGFE
-415 LSTDGNSYSSSL
+415 LSTDGSSYSSSL
-427 SLASTFNGPV
+427 SLAPSFNGLV
-437 YVRLIGTTVGNYS
+437 YVRLIGTTVGNYG

-455 TSTGATQVDL
+455 TSAGATQVDL
-465 PVSGEVQTPAGPT
+465 PVTGEVQTPAGPT

-493 TANGWTAHSAA
+493 TANGWTAHSGA
-504 GTQPAIVGSTGLT
+504 GSNPAIVGSTGLT

-542 TFPVQANGAVYASF
+542 TFPVQTNGAVYASF
-556 LFNAISLPNTTA
+556 LFNAMSLPNTTA
-568 DYLIHFGSD
+568 DYLIHFGPD

-582 FKGRFFTQKDNDGN
+582 LKGRFFIQKDNDGN

-603 AAAVTG
+603 AAAATG

-653 TPQLIASDAT
+653 TPQLTASDAT

-740 APIYIVAPTGFE
+740 APIYIVAPDGFE

-758 GGWASSIN
+758 GGWDSNIS

-772 SLIYVRLVSSEIGM
+772 GLIYVRLVSGVVGT

-799 EVTIR
+799 EVTVR

-827 EVGTPSATQSYTLSA
+827 EVGTPSAAQSYTLSA
-842 TGALDDITV
+842 TDALDDITV
-851 SVASPF
+851 TVESPF
-857 ELSLNGTTNWTDELV
+857 ELSLNGSTGWTDELV
-872 LLSNF
+872 LAYNF
-877 NNNVYVRMNSTTAG
+877 NGSVYVRMNSATAG
-891 QFTENIVHSSLTA
+891 QFTDNIVHSSFNA

-909 PVSGTAA
+909 QVSGTAA

-933 GSSNNKA
+933 GGSNNKA

-948 IPVDLSAYK
+948 VPVDLSAYK
-957 VLLYPNGAATPNNT
+957 VFLYSNGATTPTNT

-986 VIANSQANATILAEA
+986 VIAHASANDEIQAEA
-1001 DTTSTVTYYNGDDA
+1001 DTTSTVTYFNGDDA
-1015 IALVKTVGD
+1015 VSLVKIVDG

-1032 GVIGNDPDGSS
+1032 GCIGERPVNA
-1043 SITGSWTADGGYS
+1043 WTADGGYS
-1056 TKDKT
+1056 TLNKT
-1061 LVRKPSVTQGVS
+1061 LVRKPTVTEGIS
-1073 VNPPIP
+1073 VNP
-1079 GAGDTTGF
+1079 TTGF
-1087 LTLATEWDVYPQDT
+1087 PTLATEWDVYPQDT
-1101 TSYLGSHT
+1101 TDYLGFHT

-1135 TMSTT
+1135 TMSST

-1155 GDTNGLTYT
+1155 SDTNGLTYT
-1164 APLAISATTTVKAI
+1164 APIAVSATTTVKAI

-1199 IPNIATLRAQTTGS
+1199 IPDIATLRAQPTGS

-1237 DATAAILIDDNAGI
+1237 DATAAILIDDSAGI

-1295 PEVRTLASLTTADQA
+1295 PEVRTLASLTTDDQA

-1324 GTYPADASN
+1324 GTYPANASN

-1383 ADFEVAGATL
+1383 ADFEEAGGTL
-1393 DAPVVTITRVGTSIQ
+1393 DAPVVTISRVGSGIQ
-1408 LAWPDVDGAS
+1408 LTWADVDGAT
-1418 SYRVESASDPYGVYT
+1418 SYRVEAASDPYGTYT
-1433 TLGTTNDITYV
+1433 TLGTTTDISYT
-1444 IQNPTEAMKFFR
+1444 IQNPTDAMKFFR
-1456 VIALN
+1456 VIAIN